1 MNNLGFLIR
10 YVTKLAVLLVFCG
23 SAMMSA
29 QTTATGLDKDA
40 QALQDFNN
48 RIQQYMKIHHQ
59 ADVRVPHIKP
69 THSAKKILD
78 RRHAFAA
85 EIIKE
90 RGEKGE
96 GNIFTSEIDAYFDR
110 LIHSAYQANTAGIEA
125 TLECICPVHEEGL
138 KPNDGYPEGAEL
150 TPMPATILLH
160 VPELPPELE
169 YRIINKDLIIRD
181 REANL
186 IVDILRN
193 AVTPPAGRKLC
204 DD

>member
-1 MNNLGFLIR
+1 MSKPRHLLTAATYISI
-10 YVTKLAVLLVFCG
+10 LLVFCAG
-23 SAMMSA
+23 AIVARSAN
-29 QTTATGLDKDA
+29 QPDRDA
-40 QALQDFNN
+40 QAQQEFQN
-48 RIQQYMKIHHQ
+48 RIQQYMNIHHH
-59 ADVRVPHIKP
+59 ADTVVPHIKP
-69 THSAKKILD
+69 THSVQKIID

-85 EIIKE
+85 EITRE
-90 RGEKGE
+90 RRTTKE
-96 GNIFTSEIDAYFDR
+96 GNIFTPEIDAYFDR
-110 LIHSAYQANTAGIEA
+110 LIHSAYLANTPGIDA
-125 TLECICPVHEEGL
+125 SLECVNPIREERL
-138 KPNDGYPEGAEL
+138 KPNDIYPEGVEYVA
-150 TPMPATILLH
+150 MPSTILLH